1 MEKRRKKGRKGGYG
15 MLRGIAF
22 YLAPEMAES
31 QDVKELLNEL
41 GKKEIRY
48 VFCPPHDVFSSTD
61 ASKTSPF
68 MTSFAA
74 LQRSLTLP
82 VEDCLVL
89 TDSAAGIASAKAA
102 GVPCIGYAS
111 SVSTEDMS
119 GAYALF
125 EDFASIDAAYLSRTH
140 AHAVGYPADILST
153 NRLLV
158 REFSPADF
166 PALYAMCTEPST
178 ASFME
183 EVLSDYNTEQEKHNA
198 YLRNIY
204 PFFDLALWGI
214 YERTSSTLIGRAGFS
229 LPADASD
236 TFSLGYLIDV
246 PYRRQGIAKELIPA
260 LLTYAKEQGY
270 QKISARIKQNNIA
283 SVKVLEQCGFPY
295 ECKEDTDKG
304 ILTYIIYLI
313 L

>member
-1 MEKRRKKGRKGGYG
+1 
-15 MLRGIAF
+15 MLRGIVF
-22 YLAPEMAES
+22 YLVPEVTES
-31 QDVKELLNEL
+31 QNLKALLNEL
-41 GKKEIRY
+41 EKKEIGY

-68 MTSFAA
+68 MTSFAT
-74 LQRSLTLP
+74 LQRPLTLP

-89 TDSAAGIASAKAA
+89 TDSAAGIAAAKAA
-102 GVPCIGYAS
+102 GVPCIGYAPS
-111 SVSTEDMS
+111 GSTEDMS
-119 GAYALF
+119 GSYALF
-125 EDFASIDAAYLSRTH
+125 EDFTSIDAGYLCRTH
-140 AHAVGYPADILST
+140 AHAIGYPADILST
-153 NRLLV
+153 PRLLV

-214 YERTSSTLIGRAGFS
+214 YESTSGKLIGRAGFS

-260 LLTYAKEQGY
+260 LLSYAKEQGY
-270 QKISARIKQNNIA
+270 EKISAYIKTENTG
-283 SVKVLEQCGFPY
+283 SVKALTQCGFPY
-295 ECKEDTDKG
+295 ECREDTDKG

-313 L
+313 S